1 MKFNIPWIISRRRF
15 FIAILFDILI
25 IYFFHITI
33 FFKRFNAYPNP
44 IVTISISFFWIISSY
59 ILGRYMICKKFN
71 IVEILKAFLNSS
83 IVFFSCNIV
92 YLSINISNKILI
104 FINGEDLINSQKGQ
118 NIFFIKTTIFIA
130 FVSCITQYLLSLMTN
145 KIYSNKTPW
154 IFYGSEI
161 SFTNFKE
168 EIGSSLRNYTFQR
181 IDNDFNIINIESESL
196 EGVIIDNNKE
206 FNKDNLEKIF
216 ILKSKGIK
224 VINILKWFEIQHQRI
239 PPFYIENKYQIID
252 KFNLLDES
260 YKIRIKRIGDFIVSL
275 FLIIITS
282 PLFLLISLLIKIE
295 DNGPIFY
302 SQVRTGFNGERIV
315 IFKFR
320 SMIKNAEK
328 YGPQWASKEDKRI
341 TRVGKF
347 IRSLRLDELPQLFSV
362 IEGKMSLIGPRPER
376 PEIEES
382 LLNEIP
388 YYKYRTI
395 LKPGISGWAQV
406 NYPYGA
412 SKEDTV
418 NKLSYDIYYINHIS
432 FFLDLLILIKTIKT
446 IFNAKS
452 HNPNKNYRR

>member
-1 MKFNIPWIISRRRF
+1 MKLNIPWIISRRRF
-15 FIAILFDILI
+15 FFATLVDASI
-25 IYFFHITI
+25 IYSFYITI
-33 FFKRFNAYPNP
+33 FFKEFKSYPNL
-44 IVTISISFFWIISSY
+44 IVTISISFFWVICSY
-59 ILGRYMICKKFN
+59 ILGRYMKCKKFN
-71 IVEILKAFLNSS
+71 ILEFFKAFLKSS
-83 IVFFSCNIV
+83 FVFFLCNII
-92 YLSINISNKILI
+92 YLSINFSNKILI
-104 FINGEDLINSQKGQ
+104 LINGDDFINAQKGQ
-118 NIFFIKTTIFIA
+118 SIFFLKATLLMA
-130 FVSCITQYLLSLMTN
+130 FVSCIIQYLLSIMTN
-145 KIYSNKTPW
+145 KIYSSKTSW

-161 SFTNFKE
+161 AFNNFMN
-168 EIGSSLRNYTFQR
+168 EIGSNSTKYIFNR
-181 IDNDFNIINIESESL
+181 INNDFDIISIESDGF

-206 FNKDNLEKIF
+206 LNKDNLEKIF
-216 ILKSKGIK
+216 ILKSKGLQ
-224 VINILKWFEIQHQRI
+224 VINIIKWFEMQLQRI

-252 KFNLLDES
+252 KFDLLDES

-275 FLIIITS
+275 FLLIITS
-282 PLFLLISLLIKIE
+282 PLFILISLLIKIE

-302 SQVRTGFNGERIV
+302 SQVRTGFKGERII

-328 YGPQWASKEDKRI
+328 YGPQWSTKGDKRI

-347 IRSLRLDELPQLFSV
+347 IRALRLDELPQLFSV

-376 PEIEES
+376 PEIEEY

-406 NYPYGA
+406 NYSYGA

-452 HNPNKNYRR
+452 HKPIKKL